1 MCVANQTKQLHFHAL
16 FALADAN
23 GDAKLNEQEYVLLG
37 AALADPD
44 VKWQEVHS
52 FDFVDAGVADLL
64 RLADADGDG
73 AIGRAEVR
81 ARFALFGTV
90 GSRGVK
96 QDEL

>member
-1 MCVANQTKQLHFHAL
+1 MLLTFLSTIIR
-16 FALADAN
+16 
-23 GDAKLNEQEYVLLG
+23 YVLLG
-37 AALADPD
+37 AALADPE
-44 VKWQEVHS
+44 VNWQEVHS
-52 FDFVDAGVADLL
+52 FAFVDAGVADLL

-90 GSRGVK
+90 GSRGVR